1 MRHDEPRDYITIQD
15 DDGNLK
21 EFAVEA
27 LFEMEGKS
35 YALVAAEDETMLMQ
49 VEGEE
54 GDQYLVGISNPVES
68 QSILDAYQVAVEEA
82 PAK

>member
-1 MRHDEPRDYITIQD
+1 MIYDEPRDYITIKD
-15 DDGNLK
+15 EDGNLK
-21 EFAVEA
+21 DFAVEA

-35 YALVAAEDETMLMQ
+35 YALLAAEDETMLMQ
-49 VEGEE
+49 IEGDE

-82 PAK
+82 PAE